1 VFQKRPRNSLLS
13 LSPFFFKYISVALV
27 TRRKVY
33 VCVYLSLYIITRGGV
48 YYFALTIEHK
58 DQKREMLERMREHVA
73 NKFIAWAGRAAHNN
87 RRRVKS
93 SFLKESP
100 LCAPRALNN

>member
-1 VFQKRPRNSLLS
+1 MLGVSKATATHFS
-13 LSPFFFKYISVALV
+13 LSFFKYISVALV

-73 NKFIAWAGRAAHNN
+73 NKFIAWAAQHTTIGAGSKALFSRKAHCV
-87 RRRVKS
+87 R
-93 SFLKESP
+93 
-100 LCAPRALNN
+100 RALNN

>member
-1 VFQKRPRNSLLS
+1 MLGVSKAAATHSS
-13 LSPFFFKYISVALV
+13 LSTFFKYISVALV

-73 NKFIAWAGRAAHNN
+73 NKFIAWAARSTQQSAPGQKLFSQGKPIVCAA
-87 RRRVKS
+87 R
-93 SFLKESP
+93 
-100 LCAPRALNN
+100 

>member
-1 VFQKRPRNSLLS
+1 MLGVSKAAATHFSLSLL
-13 LSPFFFKYISVALV
+13 FFKYISVALV

-58 DQKREMLERMREHVA
+58 DQKREMLESA
-73 NKFIAWAGRAAHNN
+73 
-87 RRRVKS
+87 
-93 SFLKESP
+93 
-100 LCAPRALNN
+100 